1 MKNLRA
7 GVLSNPSNMNSVE
20 TKISLVRLPTGTGT
34 HCMESYLGH
43 GAEKAIT
50 AILKYWYKDKSVF

>member
-7 GVLSNPSNMNSVE
+7 GVLSNPSNVNSIE

-34 HCMESYLGH
+34 HCTECYLGH
-43 GAEKAIT
+43 GAEKTIT
-50 AILKYWYKDKSVF
+50 AILQCWYKDKSVF